1 MNFIR
6 AHKNSLERLLGW
18 SLAFT
23 LIFGCATR
31 PPRTTP
37 PDLPKPETPY
47 TPRYPEPIGPPLPTT
62 PSPETPAAPG
72 TETQKHA
79 EPVGVALVLGGAGVA
94 SFATVGLLKRFH
106 EEGIR
111 VNFIVATG
119 WPALFALGKGYLKS
133 VHDLEWFAMRLQESD
148 FRALSKYEP
157 ESDANPQATGL
168 VENSFHAKDLQEAKT
183 PIILSATNTDLGDP
197 EIFDHGDWELP
208 LAKTMSIPGLYR
220 GYPAAGFQPK
230 IAALQGLDAEE
241 ARRREGKVVVSVQM
255 YEDYLNFAKK
265 DSGDKGLRKGYLA
278 QIRKS
283 LAREAAPGGVI
294 GKIVLGKDP
303 LDYSQRRAAIFAG
316 YKEGTRLAKL
326 VRPLLLEQEKAIH

>member
-1 MNFIR
+1 MKFLR
-6 AHKNSLERLLGW
+6 THKLPTHFGWGLVFVLL
-18 SLAFT
+18 
-23 LIFGCATR
+23 FGCSTPR

-37 PDLPKPETPY
+37 PVLPRPETNS
-47 TPRYPEPIGPPLPTT
+47 TPLYPEPIGPPLP
-62 PSPETPAAPG
+62 PAPAPETPVVPG
-72 TETQKHA
+72 QEAQKRT

-119 WPALFALGKGYLKS
+119 WPALFALGKGFMKS
-133 VHDLEWFAMRLQESD
+133 VHDLEWFAMRLQERD
-148 FRALSKYEP
+148 FQTLSRYEP
-157 ESDANPQATGL
+157 SSDASPQVTGL
-168 VENSFHAKDLQEAKT
+168 VENSFHSKDLAEART
-183 PIILSATNTDLGDP
+183 PVILSATNTDLGDP
-197 EIFDHGDWELP
+197 EVFDRGDWQLP

-220 GYPAAGFQPK
+220 DYPEKGFLAK
-230 IAALQGLDAEE
+230 ISALQGLDAEE

-255 YEDYLNFAKK
+255 YEDYFNFAKK
-265 DSGDKGLRKGYLA
+265 EVGDKGIRKAYIT

-283 LAREAAPGGVI
+283 LGREAVPGGVI

-303 LDYSQRRAAIFAG
+303 LDYTQKRAAIFAG
-316 YKEGTRLAKL
+316 YKEGARLAKL